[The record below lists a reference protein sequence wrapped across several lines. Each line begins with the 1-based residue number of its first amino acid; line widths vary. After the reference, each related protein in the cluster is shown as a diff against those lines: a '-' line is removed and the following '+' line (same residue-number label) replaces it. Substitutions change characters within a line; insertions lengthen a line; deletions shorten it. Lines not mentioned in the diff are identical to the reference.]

1 MLAEMI
7 AEPPLTDDERYDAL
21 ARRDASLRDA
31 FVIAVKTTGIY
42 CRPGCPARAPKR
54 ENVRFFPTTDE
65 ARAEGFRACLRCKP
79 DEARPRPACR
89 PSTSTACSRPAPAS
103 RPRPT
108 PARSATAAPRRRW
121 TAARA

>member
-79 DEARPRPACR
+79 DEARPGADVI
-89 PSTSTACSRPAPAS
+89 AAAS